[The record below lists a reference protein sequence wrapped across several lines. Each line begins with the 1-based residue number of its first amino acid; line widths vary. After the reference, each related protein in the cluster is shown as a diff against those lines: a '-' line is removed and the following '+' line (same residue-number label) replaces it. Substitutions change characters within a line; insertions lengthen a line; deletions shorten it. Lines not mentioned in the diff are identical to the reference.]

1 MMRGLLDLF
10 WVLALGVVMLHAQT
24 GSPADRQSPSDA
36 RVWTSTD
43 GKKITAEYLGV
54 LEQSTYLKL
63 DNGNV
68 VPCPLDK
75 LSPVDIKFV
84 SDHPLE
90 YRLSWQ
96 AWTAQLPLR
105 MVEVHREPKQD
116 NLFVYS
122 TQKFR
127 FCTNANF
134 SDNLMKDVAQIFE
147 QTYDLHAH
155 SPFGVLAEPVEK
167 YYQAELWATAIEY
180 MSARQKY
187 GSPENLMQPTAGVY
201 LLGPKK
207 FLARLD
213 LMGVKEGSAG
223 WRKKQA
229 GEKDSNVGDYDLS
242 TIVHELTHMLTHDM
256 LNNLPIWMNE
266 GYAEYVGHIPM
277 KNAMFLTDHKN
288 IRAGVINAMFKDEEN
303 RNRPVIISVNGGR
316 NANAAE
322 KTTKTKPKS
331 LTYRLLS
338 VASILSMNDDQW
350 NNRSNPSKRVG
361 RPGVI
366 DATPPITVSSNPDT
380 MMLRYR
386 TAHLIFYYFIEIEGE
401 AGVQKIRRAL
411 DENRKLMAQYEEY
424 VNAFNAYKTEYDK
437 FKSLPGVKDLGDGR
451 IQYPSNLTPPKAP
464 ELGFDPNTMKYKGLE
479 ALLGDESAETVGNR
493 IEEALRKDLGLT
505 INFERRDLPS
515 VGGSNRP
522 YGPRPYPPFGP
533 SQPRGPIAV
542 PVGN

>member
-1 MMRGLLDLF
+1 MTRLLAVCC
-10 WVLALGVVMLHAQT
+10 VLTLGVILLRAQT
-24 GSPADRQSPSDA
+24 GSPTGKPFPSDS

-54 LEQSTYLKL
+54 LDQSVYLKL
-63 DNGNV
+63 GSGNV
-68 VPCPLDK
+68 IPCPLDK
-75 LSPVDIKFV
+75 ISEADVKFIK
-84 SDHPLE
+84 DHPLE

-96 AWTAQLPLR
+96 AWPVQLPLR
-105 MVEVHREPKQD
+105 MVEVRREPKQD

-127 FCTNANF
+127 FYTNANF
-134 SDNLMKDVAQIFE
+134 SDSLMKDVAQIFE

-155 SPFGVLAEPVEK
+155 SPFGVLAEPVDK
-167 YYQAELWATAIEY
+167 YFQAELWARAAEY

-187 GSPENLMQPTAGVY
+187 GSPENLLQPTAGVY

-229 GEKDSNVGDYDLS
+229 GEKDSTVGDYDLS

-266 GYAEYVGHIPM
+266 GYAEYVGRIPM
-277 KNAMFLTDHKN
+277 KNAMFQTDHKN
-288 IRAGVINAMFKDEEN
+288 IRAGVIQAMVKDEEC
-303 RNRPVIISVNGGR
+303 RHRPVITSVNGGK
-316 NANAAE
+316 NTNTSE

-331 LTYRLLS
+331 LTYTLLS
-338 VASILSMNDDQW
+338 IDSILNINDDQW
-350 NNRSNPSKRVG
+350 NNRSSPPVRVG
-361 RPGVI
+361 RPGVVEVG
-366 DATPPITVSSNPDT
+366 PPVTVSSNPDT

-401 AGVQKIRRAL
+401 AGVQKIRRVL
-411 DENRKLMAQYEEY
+411 DENRKLRAQYEEY

-437 FKSLPGVKDLGDGR
+437 FKSLPGVKELGDGR
-451 IQYPSNLTPPKAP
+451 IQYPANLIPPKAP

-479 ALLGDESAETVGNR
+479 ALLDGESSETVGKR

-522 YGPRPYPPFGP
+522 YGPLPYPPNGP
-533 SQPRGPIAV
+533 GQPHGPMPV
-542 PVGN
+542 PGN